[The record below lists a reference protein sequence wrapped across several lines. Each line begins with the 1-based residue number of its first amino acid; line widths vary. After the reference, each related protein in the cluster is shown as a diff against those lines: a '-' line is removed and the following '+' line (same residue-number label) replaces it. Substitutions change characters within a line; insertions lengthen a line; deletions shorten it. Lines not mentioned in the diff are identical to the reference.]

1 MGRRSSG
8 LWGRRLLVVAP
19 DAGPRDAM
27 TTGLGAA
34 GSAVASVPRGGTAVA
49 LVTEEHFDLVIV
61 DLGTPDL
68 VELADCRLSPAAR
81 PPVLCVAD
89 CDALDEILPEV
100 GDRVED
106 YVTKPCRVTE
116 LLARAQV
123 LLRSRRGALHYGDL
137 VLDDTAYR
145 ASRGRQTL
153 DVTPAEYRLLRHLLL
168 NEGRVL
174 TKDQLAWQIWGE
186 SRGDNAMERLVSRLR
201 QKVDETGPALI
212 HTRRGFGYWLGEPA
226 DM

>member
-1 MGRRSSG
+1 MGK

-19 DAGPRDAM
+19 DAGTRDALA
-27 TTGLGAA
+27 TGLGAA
-34 GSAVASVPRGGTAVA
+34 GSAVAAVPTGGTAVA
-49 LVTEEHFDLVIV
+49 LVGAEHFDLVVV

-68 VELADCRLSPAAR
+68 VELADCRLDQAAR

-89 CDALDEILPEV
+89 CDALDRILPEV

-123 LLRSRRGALHYGDL
+123 LVRARRGRLRYGDL
-137 VLDDTAYR
+137 VLDDTDYR
-145 ASRGRQTL
+145 ASRGRRIL
-153 DVTPAEYRLLRHLLL
+153 DVTPAEYRLLRHLVL
-168 NEGRVL
+168 NAGRVL

-186 SRGDNAMERLVSRLR
+186 SRDGNAMERLVSRLR
-201 QKVDETGPALI
+201 RKVDETGPALI
-212 HTRRGFGYWLGEPA
+212 HTRRGFGYWLGGL
-226 DM
+226 